1 MKEELV
7 LSKQGMQNKEQTAK
21 QIAKQQG
28 ENEVELG
35 SDFQIGNSQHQSQK
49 KSGKQANKK

>member
-1 MKEELV
+1 M
-7 LSKQGMQNKEQTAK
+7 SKQGKQNKQQSGQ

-28 ENEVELG
+28 ENDIEFG
-35 SDFQIGNSQHQSQK
+35 SEFQIGNSKHQSQK